1 MKNGVNGMR
10 SMAKVGV
17 AVMAA
22 VLTMGGCANQ
32 QALDMAKDENRSLK
46 NSNNEL
52 QGVNA
57 QLRTENELLQ
67 KQRSANEAALAAAN
81 ALANEMKGKLGL
93 SEEEYKALLVRLE
106 GLKFGEIDPVT
117 DKALRDLAAQHPDL
131 ITYDS
136 ELGRLRFASDLT
148 FDSGQDKV
156 KDGAAQ
162 SLAALARIL
171 KSGPASGY
179 EVMIVGH
186 TDAQKISSGTAQR
199 HPTNMHL
206 SCHRAIAVRQS
217 LAAQGVSEDKMYAAG
232 WGDQRPIA
240 SGDGKGAS
248 PANRRVEI
256 YLTKSTAMAGAS
268 LKTAPT
274 TTATPVREPDM
285 TK

>member
-10 SMAKVGV
+10 AMAKVGV
-17 AVMAA
+17 VFMAA

-32 QALDMAKDENRSLK
+32 QRLDQAMDENRSLK

-67 KQRSANEAALAAAN
+67 RQRASQEQALAAAN
-81 ALANEMKGKLGL
+81 ALANELKGKLGMT
-93 SEEEYKALLVRLE
+93 EEEYKALLVRLDS
-106 GLKFGEIDPVT
+106 LKFGEIDPVT

-136 ELGRLRFASDLT
+136 ELGRLRFSSDLT
-148 FDSGQDKV
+148 FDSGQDRV
-156 KDGAAQ
+156 KEGAAQ

-186 TDAQKISSGTAQR
+186 TDAQKISAGTAQR

-217 LAAQGVSEDKMYAAG
+217 LASQGVSEDKMYAAG
-232 WGDQRPIA
+232 WGEQRPIA
-240 SGDGKGAS
+240 QGDAKGAS
-248 PANRRVEI
+248 QANRRVEI
-256 YLTKSTAMAGAS
+256 YLTKSTAMAGAGVRS
-268 LKTAPT
+268 APT
-274 TTATPVREPDM
+274 ATVAPREPEM

>member
-10 SMAKVGV
+10 AMVKAGA
-17 AVMAA
+17 AVMTA
-22 VLTMGGCANQ
+22 VLLMGGCANQ
-32 QALDMAKDENRSLK
+32 QRLDQAMDENRSLK

-57 QLRTENELLQ
+57 QLRAENELLQ
-67 KQRSANEAALAAAN
+67 KQRSANEAALASAN
-81 ALANEMKGKLGL
+81 ALANELKGKLGL
-93 SEEEYKALLVRLE
+93 TEEEYKTLLARLDNM
-106 GLKFGEIDPVT
+106 KFGEIDPLT
-117 DKALRDLAAQHPDL
+117 DKALRDLAAAHPDL

-136 ELGRLRFASDLT
+136 DLGRLRFASDLT
-148 FDSGQDKV
+148 FDSGQDRV
-156 KDGAAQ
+156 KEGAAQ

-206 SCHRAIAVRQS
+206 SCHRAIAVRQA
-217 LAAQGVSEDKMYAAG
+217 LAGQGVSEDKMYAAG
-232 WGDQRPIA
+232 WGEQRPIA
-240 SGDGKGAS
+240 SAGPKGES
-248 PANRRVEI
+248 QANRRVEI
-256 YLTKSTAMAGAS
+256 YLTKSTAMAGAAS
-268 LKTAPT
+268 TPAPT
-274 TTATPVREPDM
+274 KVVTEPDM